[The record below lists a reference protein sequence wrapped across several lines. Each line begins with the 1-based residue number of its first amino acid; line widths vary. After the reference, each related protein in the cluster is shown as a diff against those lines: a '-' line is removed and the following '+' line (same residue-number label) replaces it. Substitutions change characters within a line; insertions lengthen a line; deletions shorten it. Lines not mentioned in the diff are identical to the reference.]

1 MGVVKRGTIN
11 MMNLPFRFYAPHC
24 LLSTL
29 SIHFQVAYAVLQN
42 RDSFVQVPIR
52 SYSHSD

>member
-1 MGVVKRGTIN
+1 MGVVRRGTIN

-29 SIHFQVAYAVLQN
+29 SIHSQVAYAVLQN